1 MEQLKQIWQYK
12 EFIMNITQQAAL
24 FYHKLYKSNFYMK
37 PKSTQ
42 DKFET
47 ALKEFLDDIKRSD
60 N

>member
-1 MEQLKQIWQYK
+1 
-12 EFIMNITQQAAL
+12 MNITQQAAL